1 MLVFE
6 LKISFLLIHIVYCND
21 SMWRPASLFT
31 FGGQQ
36 ECAYSKQDG
45 SLRHWAF
52 FFLFFVSFFFFN
64 KNQQNVRNKAL
75 MFI

>member
-21 SMWRPASLFT
+21 SMWRPGSLFT

-45 SLRHWAF
+45 SLRHRAF
-52 FFLFFVSFFFFN
+52 FFFFSFRFFFN
-64 KNQQNVRNKAL
+64 KNQQNVRGKAL

>member
-21 SMWRPASLFT
+21 SMWRPGGLFT

-36 ECAYSKQDG
+36 EGAYSKQDG
-45 SLRHWAF
+45 SWAQGV
-52 FFLFFVSFFFFN
+52 FFLFFVSFF
-64 KNQQNVRNKAL
+64 L
-75 MFI
+75 